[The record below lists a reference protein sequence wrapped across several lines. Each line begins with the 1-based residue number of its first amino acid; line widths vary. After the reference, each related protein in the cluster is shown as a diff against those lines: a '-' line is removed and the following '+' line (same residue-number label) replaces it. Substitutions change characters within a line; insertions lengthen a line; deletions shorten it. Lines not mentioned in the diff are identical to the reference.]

1 MIYIAII
8 LICAELWRRGG
19 DGQSLFRNPLVPIIL
34 SLGKFYLTGYNW
46 WVLLYIPLM
55 WGAIQAFSYGLSS
68 PIHKLVVWIFK
79 RGEDGN
85 NQVVEI
91 VTRAICGL
99 LWSLPASVFALFE
112 GSLTR
117 TINGNKFR
125 GKDMTQALFTRSA
138 LLDLAEHFPGSSY
151 HIELLR

>member
-112 GSLTR
+112 GSWVKFAIYAVLLT
-117 TINGNKFR
+117 ILNGLIGGLVKNLELSER
-125 GKDMTQALFTRSA
+125 GVGASVALGV
-138 LLDLAEHFPGSSY
+138 L
-151 HIELLR
+151 I

>member
-112 GSLTR
+112 GSWIKFAIYSVLLT
-117 TINGNKFR
+117 ILNGVFGGLIKNVEISER
-125 GKDMTQALFTRSA
+125 GVGASVS
-138 LLDLAEHFPGSSY
+138 LAVL
-151 HIELLR
+151 I